1 MLAVKRSTEIRAR
14 IDAWLL
20 AAVFLFAFCFLGLF
34 TSKFAP
40 MFQDMEFVLPA
51 TVRLIVVCGPVAFP
65 LLGILA
71 AVSFVLSNV
80 YFRRQ
85 WPQLALMLLYG
96 LVILWVFQS
105 LLTPRFNTET
115 SRSANTEIGCKT
127 NSASAFE
134 SDGVIRDRFTNSPTP
149 LPPLRT
155 FACGSS

>member
-1 MLAVKRSTEIRAR
+1 VKRSTEIRAR

-20 AAVFLFAFCFLGLF
+20 AAVFLFAFCFLGFF

-40 MFQDMEFVLPA
+40 MFQDMESVLPA

-96 LVILWVFQS
+96 LTILWVFQS
-105 LLTPRFNTET
+105 LVAPRFNTET
-115 SRSANTEIGCKT
+115 FRSANKPAAGNAGI
-127 NSASAFE
+127 ASRLT
-134 SDGVIRDRFTNSPTP
+134 SGHHWPGVPEPERSI
-149 LPPLRT
+149 
-155 FACGSS
+155 